1 MILRKTGAFFKGLI
15 NYQMTQLMEDQAGN
29 QRANHAG
36 FGIVNMDIG

>member
-1 MILRKTGAFFKGLI
+1 MILRTHGAFFKGFT
-15 NYQMTQLMEDQAGN
+15 NYQMKQLMEDQAGN